1 MKAGKSL
8 KYLSVFTLPALVLLS
23 FYSHGWLSFLPLLY
37 IFAFLPLLEL
47 FTQPDQRNHAPEQEE
62 QLLGR
67 RLYDFIL
74 YAAVPVQYSLLF
86 LFFFRIQE
94 PGLDGL
100 SLTGRITAMGLMCG
114 VFGINVAHELGHRS
128 SKHEQ
133 WMAQAL
139 LLTSLYMHF
148 FIEHNRGHHK
158 NASTPEDP
166 STARKNES
174 VYAFWLRSGGS
185 SYISAWRLE
194 KERLRKKGMPALH
207 WHNQMLR
214 FQLIQLVSIL
224 TVGLTFGPVGLG
236 SFLAAAVMGM
246 LLLET
251 VNYIE
256 HYGLL
261 RKAMESGRYE
271 RVMPQHSWNSN
282 HPIGR
287 LMLFELSRHSDH
299 HYKASRKYQILRHHE
314 QSPQMPTGYPGMM
327 VLSLLPPLWF
337 RLMNPKIEDD
347 MNILVQKGEISG
359 KCTSVSGGG

>member
-1 MKAGKSL
+1 MAAHNPL
-8 KYLSVFTLPALVLLS
+8 KYLSVFTLPALVILS
-23 FYSHGWLSFLPLLY
+23 FYSSGWLSFLPLLY
-37 IFAFLPLLEL
+37 IFVLLPLFEL
-47 FTQPDQRNHAPEQEE
+47 FTRPDQSNHAPEQEE
-62 QLLGR
+62 QLLSR
-67 RLYDFIL
+67 RVFDFIL
-74 YAAVPVQYSLLF
+74 YAAVPVQYGVLL
-86 LFFFRIQE
+86 LFFFSIQE
-94 PGLDGL
+94 TGLDSFTL
-100 SLTGRITAMGLMCG
+100 AGRVSAMGLMCG

-128 SKHEQ
+128 TGHEQ
-133 WMAQAL
+133 LMAQVL
-139 LLTSLYMHF
+139 LLSSLYMHF

-174 VYAFWLRSGGS
+174 VYRFWFRSGIH
-185 SYISAWRLE
+185 SYLSAWRLE
-194 KERLRKKGMPALH
+194 KERLRKKGKPALH
-207 WHNQMLR
+207 LHNQMLR
-214 FQLIQLVSIL
+214 FQLCQAALLL
-224 TVGLTFGPVGLG
+224 TVGLIFGPLVLV
-236 SFLAAAVMGM
+236 SFTFAAIMGM

-261 RKAMESGRYE
+261 RRSLDNGRYE
-271 RVMPQHSWNSN
+271 RVMPQHSWNSS

-337 RLMNPKIEDD
+337 GLMNPRLND
-347 MNILVQKGEISG
+347 SFSP
-359 KCTSVSGGG
+359 SVLNQAATKPGVAGNG